1 MTMIA
6 MFMVSAVSS
15 LILRSAA
22 VRSQPGIFAGC
33 NYKAL
38 AAAKV
43 GNAPNAKAEAV
54 EVSFCGRSATL
65 HNHGPVSDPFDGVEW
80 WDAS

>member
-1 MTMIA
+1 MA
-6 MFMVSAVSS
+6 SVSAVLPAADDAGRASSS
-15 LILRSAA
+15 L
-22 VRSQPGIFAGC
+22 FAGC